1 MVWYLLNDT
10 LTYTILE
17 NDSKYI
23 IQGNNV
29 THVKSLFYWNS
40 LLQLYLFL
48 GGVSWKGE
56 KILSKWY
63 FDSDLFED
71 FIKFPKYDIGMLQIL
86 TPPP

>member
-29 THVKSLFYWNS
+29 THVKSLFY
-40 LLQLYLFL
+40 
-48 GGVSWKGE
+48 
-56 KILSKWY
+56 
-63 FDSDLFED
+63 
-71 FIKFPKYDIGMLQIL
+71 
-86 TPPP
+86 